1 MVTLFC
7 ANVTFIGSQP
17 VYFSRSHNKW
27 LKWFKWL
34 DRGFLPM
41 RKNIPGIHDEPAE
54 EVGPRDV
61 VHGILF
67 GGYGPSDY
75 LCI

>member
-1 MVTLFC
+1 
-7 ANVTFIGSQP
+7 
-17 VYFSRSHNKW
+17 
-27 LKWFKWL
+27 
-34 DRGFLPM
+34 M

-54 EVGPRDV
+54 EVGPSDV

-75 LCI
+75 LCIQVICQDVQQAKKKTRISMYVLVHSAEIINFKIF